1 MKKTKE
7 KEHYLKEIYKLEV
20 SSQMISVS
28 GLSSLFGIS
37 KSSVSNMV
45 KKLVAMKLLNSA
57 PYKAIELTVEG
68 RELARTI
75 VAKHRLV
82 ELFLVEVMGFES
94 ENVHEIAEEIEHI
107 DSPPFFR
114 KVKQMLSQQDI
125 DPHGSPIPDIEF

>member
-20 SSQMISVS
+20 SDQTVTVS
-28 GLSSLFGIS
+28 GLSAVFGIS

-45 KKLVAMKLLNSA
+45 KKLVAMKLLSSA
-57 PYKAIELTVEG
+57 PYKAIELTSEG

-82 ELFLVEVMGFES
+82 ELFLVEVMGFEP

-114 KVKQMLSQQDI
+114 KVKQMLSQRDI

>member
-20 SSQMISVS
+20 SDQMVTVS
-28 GLSSLFGIS
+28 GLSLVFGIS

-45 KKLVAMKLLNSA
+45 KKLVAMKLLSSA
-57 PYKAIELTVEG
+57 PYKVIELTSEG

-82 ELFLVEVMGFES
+82 ELFLVEVMGFEP

-114 KVKQMLSQQDI
+114 KVKQMLNQQDI